1 MLFLLGRFNARK
13 ATRPDSLI
21 AKHEEGYIVE
31 LLKLQGSI
39 DQGHRSE
46 TYNSRMPHHC
56 RPMVVAI
63 GCRMAYEAAV
73 DIVVYSDMPALF
85 EAGVVKSNSS
95 WYVEHLGLSRLDQF
109 KDGM

>member
-1 MLFLLGRFNARK
+1 MLFLLGRFNAPK

-46 TYNSRMPHHC
+46 TYNSRMLPHC

-73 DIVVYSDMPALF
+73 DIVVDSDMFALF

-95 WYVEHLGLSRLDQF
+95 WYVEHLGLSRLNQF
-109 KDGM
+109 KNGM